1 MKFVQLVLEK
11 ARHYW
16 YFIALSNLF
25 MLLLGYGV
33 ITGAFNQSLFMKYLA
48 SGLSGLLAVGDV
60 LLLSCL
66 VRKLVS
72 QISFFKNKRLMTTLS
87 MSIGAFYNTG
97 YVIFAL
103 VSAYFLKSTWYL
115 VFASYHLTFAVTKHY
130 LGHHLRSDKA
140 ERDSWNT
147 YRLVGIFILFAA
159 FIFHIM
165 IIYVSHHD
173 DQIHARYPFLLYI
186 IALATF
192 INIIT
197 AISNIIR
204 IRKFQSPE
212 LKASKNI
219 SFASSLFSIF
229 FLQTMM
235 MKEYGTADSPQKIA
249 FMNITLGSV
258 VFGILVILGAYM
270 IAKERKA
277 KRNI

>member
-1 MKFVQLVLEK
+1 MKFIHLVLEK

-16 YFIALSNLF
+16 YFIVLSNLF

-33 ITGAFNQSLFMKYLA
+33 VAGAFNQSLFMKYLA
-48 SGLSGLLAVGDV
+48 SGLSGLLAASDV

-72 QISFFKNKRLMTTLS
+72 QISFFKNKRLTTTLS

-97 YVIFAL
+97 YVIFSL

-115 VFASYHLTFAVTKHY
+115 VFASYHLTFAVAKHY
-130 LGHHLRSDKA
+130 LGNHLRSEKA

-147 YRLVGIFILFAA
+147 YHLVGIFILFSA

-165 IIYVSHHD
+165 VIYVSHHD

-229 FLQTMM
+229 FLQIMM
-235 MKEYGTADSPQKIA
+235 MKEYGTADSPQKIS

-258 VFGILVILGAYM
+258 VFGILVILGVYM
-270 IAKERKA
+270 IAKARKE